1 MVSVIKYKDLGG
13 ADHGWLKAKHHFSF
27 ASYYNPK
34 RMGFGTIRVI
44 NDDIIKAKKGFDP
57 HQHNDME
64 IITYVRSGAITHTDN
79 QNNEGR
85 TEAGDIQVMSA
96 GTGAI
101 HSEYN
106 LEDKETNIYQIWII
120 PNKTGVKP
128 RWEAKQ
134 FPKVPVKNKLNLLVS
149 GFGKNYTEGT
159 LGIYQDAY
167 VYVGKI
173 NKGDDIIYNIKHQAY
188 LLCSYGSVTLD
199 DKVLGPII
207 SVLSMTIS
215 GILLWLSLKGISIGT
230 AYAVWTGI
238 GAAGTFI
245 IGVLFFND
253 PSILLRWIGVS
264 LIILGVI
271 FLKAA

>member
-1 MVSVIKYKDLGG
+1 MISVIQYKDLGV
-13 ADHGWLKAKHHFSF
+13 ADQGWLKAKHHFSF

-96 GTGAI
+96 GTGVI

-128 RWEAKQ
+128 RWEAKK
-134 FPKVPVKNKLNLLVS
+134 FPKDPVKNKLNLLVS
-149 GFGKNYTEGT
+149 GFGKNYKEGT

-167 VYVGKI
+167 VYGGKI
-173 NKGDDIIYNIKHQAY
+173 NKDDQIIHNIKHQAY

-199 DKVLGPII
+199 GKVLEKGDAAE
-207 SVLSMTIS
+207 IS
-215 GILLWLSLKGISIGT
+215 GIKEFKIKANEDSE
-230 AYAVWTGI
+230 
-238 GAAGTFI
+238 
-245 IGVLFFND
+245 VL
-253 PSILLRWIGVS
+253 
-264 LIILGVI
+264 VI
-271 FLKAA
+271 DAPK

>member
-64 IITYVRSGAITHTDN
+64 IITYVRSGAITHTDD
-79 QNNEGR
+79 QNNKGR

-96 GTGAI
+96 GSGVV

-106 LEDKETNIYQIWII
+106 LENKETNIYQIWII
-120 PNKTGVKP
+120 PNKIGVKP
-128 RWEAKQ
+128 RWE
-134 FPKVPVKNKLNLLVS
+134 
-149 GFGKNYTEGT
+149 T

-167 VYVGKI
+167 VYGGKI
-173 NKGDDIIYNIKHQAY
+173 NKGDEINYDIRHQAY
-188 LLCSYGSVTLD
+188 LLCSYGKITLD
-199 DKVLGPII
+199 DKVLEKGDAAEITDI
-207 SVLSMTIS
+207 KKFKIKANDNCEVL
-215 GILLWLSLKGISIGT
+215 
-230 AYAVWTGI
+230 
-238 GAAGTFI
+238 
-245 IGVLFFND
+245 
-253 PSILLRWIGVS
+253 
-264 LIILGVI
+264 VI
-271 FLKAA
+271 DAPK

>member
-96 GTGAI
+96 GTGVI

-134 FPKVPVKNKLNLLVS
+134 FPKDPVKNKLNLLVS
-149 GFGKNYTEGT
+149 GFGKNYKEGT

-167 VYVGKI
+167 IYGGKI
-173 NKGDDIIYNIKHQAY
+173 NKDDQIIHNIKHQVY
-188 LLCSYGSVTLD
+188 LLCSYGSVSLYG
-199 DKVLGPII
+199 KVLEKGDAAEILDINEFKII
-207 SVLSMTIS
+207 ANEDSEVL
-215 GILLWLSLKGISIGT
+215 
-230 AYAVWTGI
+230 
-238 GAAGTFI
+238 
-245 IGVLFFND
+245 
-253 PSILLRWIGVS
+253 
-264 LIILGVI
+264 VI
-271 FLKAA
+271 DAPK